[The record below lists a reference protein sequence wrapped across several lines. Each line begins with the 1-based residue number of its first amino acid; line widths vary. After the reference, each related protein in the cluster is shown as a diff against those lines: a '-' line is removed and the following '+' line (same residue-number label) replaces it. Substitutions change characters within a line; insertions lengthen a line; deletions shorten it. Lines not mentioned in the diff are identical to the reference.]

1 MNRSKLFYFV
11 YYGAAAALTPF
22 LTLYYQSLGLS
33 GTQIGLLAG
42 LVPLTGMLSGSLWS
56 AAADATR
63 RYRAVL
69 LLAIA
74 GSWVATLLVSR
85 ANGLAGLLPLVLI
98 NAFFAAP
105 IGSLI
110 DSSVVAQLGE
120 NRGDYGRIRLWGS
133 VGWGL
138 SALLVGPVLER
149 AGLGWAFT
157 VNLSLLAVV
166 FLLGLRVPLAHTQ
179 APPDS
184 TYFGSLRI
192 LLADGRYLT
201 LLLVALVFGM
211 SLAMLLSY
219 LFLHMRTMGAG
230 ESLMA
235 VTLTVATISEVPFLF
250 LAGRLLRRFG
260 VSRVMAVALALM
272 AARAFAYAWMP
283 APGWV
288 IAINLFHGPTYA
300 LFWAA
305 GVAESSRVAPPGLG
319 ATAQGAFA
327 SAMFGLG
334 SALGNLSGGV
344 LYDRFGAPFLFQSVG
359 WLLLATLVAFVV
371 LRQHTRRAAI
381 AASLG
386 N

>member
-1 MNRSKLFYFV
+1 MNKAKLFYFI
-11 YYGAAAALTPF
+11 YYGAMAALTPF

-42 LVPLTGMLSGSLWS
+42 LVPLTGMLSGTLWN
-56 AAADATR
+56 ATADATR
-63 RYRAVL
+63 RYRAIL
-69 LLAIA
+69 LTAIA
-74 GSWVATLLVSR
+74 GTWVATLFVSR
-85 ANGLAGLLPLVLI
+85 AGGLAALLPLVLI

-110 DSSVVAQLGE
+110 DSSVVAMLGE
-120 NRGDYGRIRLWGS
+120 NRADYGRVRLWGS

-149 AGLGWAFT
+149 AGLSWAFT
-157 VNLSLLAVV
+157 VNLALLAVV
-166 FLLGLRVPLAHTQ
+166 FLIGLRVPLAQTQ
-179 APPDS
+179 PAAGS
-184 TYFGSLRI
+184 TFRGSLRI
-192 LLADGRYLT
+192 LLADSRYLT
-201 LLLVALVFGM
+201 LLFVALVFGM
-211 SLAMLLSY
+211 SLSMVLSY

-235 VTLTVATISEVPFLF
+235 VTLTAATVSEVPFLF

-272 AARAFAYAWMP
+272 AARAFAYAWIP
-283 APGWV
+283 SPGWV
-288 IAINLFHGPTYA
+288 VVINLFHGPTYA

-305 GVAESSRVAPPGLG
+305 GVAESNRVAPPGLG

-334 SALGNLSGGV
+334 SSLGNLSGGV
-344 LYDRFGAPFLFQSVG
+344 IYDRFGAPFLFQSVG
-359 WLLLATLVAFVV
+359 WLLLATLVIFVA
-371 LRQHTRRAAI
+371 LRQHARRATMAPE
-381 AASLG
+381 LG

>member
-1 MNRSKLFYFV
+1 M
-11 YYGAAAALTPF
+11 
-22 LTLYYQSLGLS
+22 
-33 GTQIGLLAG
+33 
-42 LVPLTGMLSGSLWS
+42 
-56 AAADATR
+56 
-63 RYRAVL
+63 
-69 LLAIA
+69 
-74 GSWVATLLVSR
+74 
-85 ANGLAGLLPLVLI
+85 
-98 NAFFAAP
+98 
-105 IGSLI
+105 
-110 DSSVVAQLGE
+110 
-120 NRGDYGRIRLWGS
+120 
-133 VGWGL
+133 
-138 SALLVGPVLER
+138 
-149 AGLGWAFT
+149 
-157 VNLSLLAVV
+157 